1 MIIIFAV
8 FGTAHGRKA
17 LLIEGGVV
25 STPQIAVPAEDQ
37 FGRKLAKII
46 GFAHLVDI
54 PGQHPGRRVIL
65 SADRTDTAYVS
76 LSGRGRNALGE
87 HSYPV
92 LILLRIARCAIPT
105 NDVVVQYAFQLP
117 MVSFSYLGKMSAAI

>member
-8 FGTAHGRKA
+8 FGKAHGRKA
-17 LLIEGGVV
+17 LLIEGRMV
-25 STPQIAVPAEDQ
+25 STSQIAVPAEDQ

-65 SADRTDTAYVS
+65 SAYRTDTAYVS
-76 LSGRGRNALGE
+76 LSGCGRNAFGE

-92 LILLRIARCAIPT
+92 LVLLRIARRAIPT
-105 NDVVVQYAFQLP
+105 NHVVVKHAF
-117 MVSFSYLGKMSAAI
+117 K